1 MSNTPLPESG
11 QSAPSFNIQ
20 RVYLKDLSVEQP
32 NSPDIFLELETPDV
46 EVEINITVSRLAE
59 HIFETVLT
67 LTMTARIKEK
77 VAFLIEAQQAGIFDI
92 HHMPQT
98 QIERLLGID
107 CPTILF
113 PYFRANVSVILALAG
128 FPPVHLSEINFQ
140 VLYEQRAA
148 QVSQPNAWIRIM
160 PG

>member
-32 NSPDIFLELETPDV
+32 NSPDIFLELETPAV

-67 LTMTARIKEK
+67 LILISTSTAGVSSSRKMSGEFGCSTDKSFKYTRWILKEG
-77 VAFLIEAQQAGIFDI
+77 A
-92 HHMPQT
+92 
-98 QIERLLGID
+98 D
-107 CPTILF
+107 CPDSG
-113 PYFRANVSVILALAG
+113 RG
-128 FPPVHLSEINFQ
+128 
-140 VLYEQRAA
+140 VLDM
-148 QVSQPNAWIRIM
+148 NKC
-160 PG
+160 